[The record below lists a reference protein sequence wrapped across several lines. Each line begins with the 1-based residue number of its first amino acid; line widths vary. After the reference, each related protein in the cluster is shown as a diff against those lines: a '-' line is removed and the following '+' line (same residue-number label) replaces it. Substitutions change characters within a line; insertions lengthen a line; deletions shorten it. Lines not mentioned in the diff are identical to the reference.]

1 MSGKYTT
8 VPYGYEPP
16 AASRKGTLTFYD
28 SFEHVTDEQL
38 ERAAATADTRSFEQL
53 VLYPLHES
61 TVKRISRDAVQ
72 AYYKRE
78 DRLHDW
84 RREHPASRIRVESLE
99 GKRKKYTPI
108 DTALRHLTAEYK
120 APHFLYLTSEMANQF
135 ASFDSFNDWIKELRL
150 IIDGQPVKLHPK
162 LEQNAH
168 RWEWAE

>member
-16 AASRKGTLTFYD
+16 AASRKGTMTFYD
-28 SFEHVTDEQL
+28 SFEDVTDEQL
-38 ERAAATADTRSFEQL
+38 ERAAAMADTRSFEQL

-61 TVKRISRDAVQ
+61 TVKRMSRDAVQ

-84 RREHPASRIRVESLE
+84 RRDHPASRIRVESLE

-108 DTALRHLTAEYK
+108 DTALRHITAEYK
-120 APHFLYLTSEMANQF
+120 APHFLYMTSEMANQF
-135 ASFDSFNDWIKELRL
+135 ASFDSFKDWIKEVRL
-150 IIDGQPVKLHPK
+150 IIDGESVKLHPK
-162 LEQNAH
+162 LEQNTH

>member
-1 MSGKYTT
+1 MTGKYTT

-28 SFEHVTDEQL
+28 SFEDVTDEQL
-38 ERAAATADTRSFEQL
+38 ERAAAMADTRSFEQL

-61 TVKRISRDAVQ
+61 TVKRMSRDAVQ

-84 RREHPASRIRVESLE
+84 RRDHPASRIRVESLE

-108 DTALRHLTAEYK
+108 DTALRHITAEYK
-120 APHFLYLTSEMANQF
+120 APHFLYMTSEMANQF
-135 ASFDSFNDWIKELRL
+135 ASFDSFKDWIKEVRL
-150 IIDGQPVKLHPK
+150 IIDGEPIKLHPK
-162 LEQNAH
+162 LEQNTH